1 MKWFCIGT
9 KVLLFLILIKYWL
22 YRRQIHEI
30 CRQLDFMQN
39 ETTNKRIQTDLS
51 KKEIIN
57 LAEQINCMADRKEE
71 ESLSIKSKE
80 QQLKETLANISHDIR
95 TPLTSMK
102 GFFELYTQEGEL
114 EKKEYYEQVIRE
126 KMDDLTVLL
135 EELFTYTK
143 LQNETYEL
151 HLMQQDFTKLVLDS
165 LFSFYGQWKEKGISP
180 VLSVDEDTIMVL
192 CNDTAVRRIIA
203 NVLRNAMLH
212 GDGNIE
218 IRYQVKKGG
227 VLFQCCNGFQN
238 MEQPDMERV
247 FERFYKGDSARRE
260 TSSGLGLSIAK
271 ELALRMDGS
280 MEARTEDGR
289 FLVEL
294 VFPRAGA
301 GLFFVN

>member
-1 MKWFCIGT
+1 MKWFCIGA
-9 KVLLFLILIKYWL
+9 VFLLVIFMIKYWL

-30 CRQLDFMQN
+30 CRQLEFMQK
-39 ETTNKRIQTDLS
+39 ETTNKRIRTDLS

-57 LAEQINCMADRKEE
+57 LAGKINRMADRQEE

-102 GFFELYTQEGEL
+102 GFFELYTQEGEP
-114 EKKEYYEQVIRE
+114 EKKEYFEQVIRE

-151 HLMQQDFTKLVLDS
+151 QLVQHDFTKLVLDS

-180 VLSVDEDTIMVL
+180 VLSVDEDTVMVL
-192 CNDTAVRRIIA
+192 CNDTAVRRVLSNI
-203 NVLRNAMLH
+203 LRNAMLH
-212 GDGNIE
+212 GDGEIE
-218 IRYQVKKGG
+218 ICYQVKKDG
-227 VLFQCCNGFQN
+227 VLFRCCNGFQSAG
-238 MEQPDMERV
+238 EPDMERV

-301 GLFFVN
+301 GLFFVG

>member
-9 KVLLFLILIKYWL
+9 VFLLVIFMIKYLL

-30 CRQLDFMQN
+30 CRQLEFMQK
-39 ETTNKRIQTDLS
+39 ETTNKRIRTDLS

-57 LAEQINCMADRKEE
+57 LAGKINRMVDRQEE

-102 GFFELYTQEGEL
+102 GFFELYTQEGEP
-114 EKKEYYEQVIRE
+114 EKKEYFEQVIRE

-151 HLMQQDFTKLVLDS
+151 HLMKQDFTKLVLDS

-180 VLSVDEDTIMVL
+180 ILSVDEDTIMVL
-192 CNDTAVRRIIA
+192 CNDTAVRRILT

-218 IRYQVKKGG
+218 ICYQVKKDG
-227 VLFQCCNGFQN
+227 VLFRCCNGFQSAG
-238 MEQPDMERV
+238 EPDMERV

-301 GLFFVN
+301 GLFFVG

>member
-1 MKWFCIGT
+1 M
-9 KVLLFLILIKYWL
+9 
-22 YRRQIHEI
+22 E
-30 CRQLDFMQN
+30 FMQK
-39 ETTNKRIQTDLS
+39 ETTNKRIRTDLS

-57 LAEQINCMADRKEE
+57 LAGKINRMVDRQEE

-102 GFFELYTQEGEL
+102 GFFELYTQEGEP
-114 EKKEYYEQVIRE
+114 EQKEHFEQIIRE

-143 LQNETYEL
+143 LQDETYEL
-151 HLMQQDFTKLVLDS
+151 QLMPQDFTKLVLDS
-165 LFSFYGQWKEKGISP
+165 LFSFYGQWKEKEISP
-180 VLSVDEDTIMVL
+180 ELSVDEDAAMVC
-192 CNDTAVRRIIA
+192 CNDTAVRRIIV

-218 IRYQVKKGG
+218 IRYQVKKDN
-227 VLFQCCNGFQN
+227 VLFQCCNGFRN
-238 MEQPDMERV
+238 EEEPDMERV

-271 ELALRMDGS
+271 ELALRMDGG

-301 GLFFVN
+301 GLFFVG

>member
-9 KVLLFLILIKYWL
+9 IVLLFIILIKYWL

-30 CRQLDFMQN
+30 CRQLDFMQK

-51 KKEIIN
+51 RKEIIN
-57 LAEQINCMADRKEE
+57 LAEQINYMVDRKEE
-71 ESLSIKSKE
+71 ESLSVKKKE

-102 GFFELYTQEGEL
+102 GFFDLYAGESKS
-114 EKKEYYEQVIRE
+114 EQKEHFERIIQE

-143 LQNETYEL
+143 LQDETYEL
-151 HLMQQDFTKLVLDS
+151 QLMPQDFTKLVLDS
-165 LFSFYGQWKEKGISP
+165 LFSFYGQWKEKEISP
-180 VLSVDEDTIMVL
+180 ELSVDEDAAMVC
-192 CNDTAVRRIIA
+192 CNDTAVRRIIT

-218 IRYQVKKGG
+218 IRYQVKKDN
-227 VLFQCCNGFQN
+227 VLLQCCNGFQN

-260 TSSGLGLSIAK
+260 SSSGLGLSIAK

-301 GLFFVN
+301 GLFFMG

>member
-9 KVLLFLILIKYWL
+9 VFLLVIFMIKYWL

-30 CRQLDFMQN
+30 CRQLEFMQK
-39 ETTNKRIQTDLS
+39 ETTNKRIRTDLS

-57 LAEQINCMADRKEE
+57 LAGKINRMADRQEE

-102 GFFELYTQEGEL
+102 GFFELYTQEGEP
-114 EKKEYYEQVIRE
+114 EKKEYFEQVIRE

-151 HLMQQDFTKLVLDS
+151 QLVQQDFTKLVLDS

-180 VLSVDEDTIMVL
+180 VLSVDEDTVMVL
-192 CNDTAVRRIIA
+192 CNDTAVRRIIT

-218 IRYQVKKGG
+218 IRYQVKKDN
-227 VLFQCCNGFQN
+227 VLLQCCNGFQN

-260 TSSGLGLSIAK
+260 SSSGLGLSIAK

-301 GLFFVN
+301 GLFFMG

>member
-9 KVLLFLILIKYWL
+9 IALLFLILIKYWL

-39 ETTNKRIQTDLS
+39 ETTNKRIQIDLS
-51 KKEIIN
+51 RKEIIN

-71 ESLSIKSKE
+71 ESLSVKRKE

-102 GFFELYTQEGEL
+102 GFFDLYAGESKP
-114 EKKEYYEQVIRE
+114 EQKEHFEQIIRE

-143 LQNETYEL
+143 LQDETYEL
-151 HLMQQDFTKLVLDS
+151 QLMPQDFTKLVLDS
-165 LFSFYGQWKEKGISP
+165 LFSFYGQWKEKEISP
-180 VLSVDEDTIMVL
+180 ELSVDEDAAMVC
-192 CNDTAVRRIIA
+192 CNDTAVRRIIV

-218 IRYQVKKGG
+218 IRYQVKKDN
-227 VLFQCCNGFQN
+227 VLFQCCNGFRN
-238 MEQPDMERV
+238 EEEPDMERV

-301 GLFFVN
+301 GLFFVG

>member
-9 KVLLFLILIKYWL
+9 VFLLVIFMIKYWL

-30 CRQLDFMQN
+30 CRQLEFMQK
-39 ETTNKRIQTDLS
+39 ETTNKRIRTDLS

-57 LAEQINCMADRKEE
+57 LAGKINRMADRQEE

-102 GFFELYTQEGEL
+102 GFFELYTQEGEP
-114 EKKEYYEQVIRE
+114 EKKEYFEQVIRE

-151 HLMQQDFTKLVLDS
+151 QLVQHDFTKLVLDS

-180 VLSVDEDTIMVL
+180 VLSVDEDTVMVL
-192 CNDTAVRRIIA
+192 CNDTAVRRIIT

-218 IRYQVKKGG
+218 IRYQVKKDN
-227 VLFQCCNGFQN
+227 VLLQCCNGFQN

-260 TSSGLGLSIAK
+260 SSSGLGLSIAK

-301 GLFFVN
+301 GLFFMG